1 MTKKKKVI
9 IISSA
14 IAAAVAAAALILYF
28 TVFRQS
34 GADKSKGTVYVE
46 SVAALT
52 GTGNN
57 YGVLNRFTGVVDPQE
72 TLEIQK
78 SSDKTVKEILVKEGE
93 EVKAGT
99 PLFTYDTDEISL
111 KLSQAQL
118 DLEGLTNDIN
128 ALYTQIAQTEKEK
141 ANAPQSEQLSYTT
154 QIQSLQNDARRA
166 EYNKKSKQA
175 EIEQIR
181 ASLNNATVTSEIA
194 GAVKSINP
202 EGTDNFGNSAP
213 FMTIIATGN
222 YRIKGTANEQNVRS
236 LSEGQ
241 PMIIHS
247 RLDEAK
253 TWTGTIS
260 KVETEPATDNNN
272 VVYGPSG
279 GESSSN
285 YNFYVGLDD
294 TSADLI
300 LGQHVYLEP
309 NAGQSEKKEGLWLME
324 GYFVIDGNTAYAWVK
339 NDKNRLEKREIVL
352 GDYNS
357 ELAEYQ
363 IVSGLTEEDYIAWPM
378 ASFEEG
384 LNCTTDISKAD
395 YQETTDGDINMGDG
409 EIIDDGG
416 GEIIDGGNDEITD
429 GGNGEIIDGGDGEIT
444 DGGNGEIIDD
454 GGEIT
459 DGGNSEIIDGGNG
472 EIIDGGNGEITGG
485 SEAVIGGAD
494 SANGIS
500 VTETAGGQ

>member
-14 IAAAVAAAALILYF
+14 IVVAVAAAALILYF

-34 GADKSKGTVYVE
+34 GPDTSKGSVYVE

-52 GTGNN
+52 GSGNN

-78 SSDKTVKEILVKEGE
+78 SSDKTVKEILIKEGE

-118 DLEGLTNDIN
+118 DLEGLTNDIS

-154 QIQSLQNDARRA
+154 QIQSLQNDVRRA

-202 EGTDNFGNSAP
+202 EGIDNFGNSAP

-222 YRIKGTANEQNVRS
+222 YRIKGTANEQNIRS
-236 LSEGQ
+236 LVEGQ
-241 PMIIHS
+241 PMLIHS
-247 RLDEAK
+247 RLDEAQ

-260 KVETEPATDNNN
+260 KVETEPASNDNN
-272 VVYGPSG
+272 GFISSPSN

-285 YNFYVGLDD
+285 YNFYVELDD
-294 TSADLI
+294 ASADLI

-309 NAGQSEKKEGLWLME
+309 DAGQAEKKEGLWLME

-339 NDKNRLEKREIVL
+339 DDKNRLKKREIVL

-384 LNCTTDISKAD
+384 LSCTTDISKAD
-395 YQETTDGDINMGDG
+395 YQETTDGDINMG
-409 EIIDDGG
+409 
-416 GEIIDGGNDEITD
+416 
-429 GGNGEIIDGGDGEIT
+429 NGEIIDGGSGEIID
-444 DGGNGEIIDD
+444 DGSGETIDGGSGEIIDDGNGEIIDN
-454 GGEIT
+454 G
-459 DGGNSEIIDGGNG
+459 SG
-472 EIIDGGNGEITGG
+472 EIIDGDSAVTGG
-485 SEAVIGGAD
+485 GDAIIGGEASG
-494 SANGIS
+494 SAS
-500 VTETAGGQ
+500 VTETIGGR